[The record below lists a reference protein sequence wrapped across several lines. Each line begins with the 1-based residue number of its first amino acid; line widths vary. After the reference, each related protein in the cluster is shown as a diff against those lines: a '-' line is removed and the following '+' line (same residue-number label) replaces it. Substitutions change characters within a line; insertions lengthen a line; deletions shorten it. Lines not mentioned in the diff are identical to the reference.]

1 MAKHPAA
8 QPFRNVGWVHL
19 DEFDSLALS
28 SAKGSHVFHASQ
40 GLSTAGANAE
50 PSNTHG
56 TADSKPNSN
65 DADESQ
71 EQVESASESQVTI
84 DWVCSFF

>member
-1 MAKHPAA
+1 VAKHPAA

-19 DEFDSLALS
+19 DKFDSLAPS

-40 GLSTAGANAE
+40 GLSTAAADAE

-56 TADSKPNSN
+56 TTDGEPDLN
-65 DADESQ
+65 DADEQ
-71 EQVESASESQVTI
+71 LGSASKSQVNI